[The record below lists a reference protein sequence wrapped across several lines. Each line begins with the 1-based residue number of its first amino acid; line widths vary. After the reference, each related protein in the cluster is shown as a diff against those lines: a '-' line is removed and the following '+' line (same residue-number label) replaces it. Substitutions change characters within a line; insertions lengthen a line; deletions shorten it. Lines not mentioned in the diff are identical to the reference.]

1 MSISRKLSL
10 AFTSVLLIFSVLL
23 LVLDNLFL
31 NRFYILQRR
40 KDLKNI
46 YQDVSSLIREEGI
59 DEASRDN
66 LINEYMVSTGGV
78 RILLFN
84 SDGEVLN
91 SPVDFSLAYLNIKD
105 EKGSRVDT
113 KEEYDQYLPQ
123 AGMFIQFD
131 DVNGDR
137 MNRSRNIAI
146 VGKAIKNNAV
156 EGYILAFTP
165 LASLSNTIEI
175 INTFILF
182 TTVIVLLIA
191 LLVSF
196 IFSFHF
202 VKPLKDVE
210 ATTRKIAN
218 LDFSSKLPITSSDE
232 IGSLS
237 LSINKM
243 SSELERNIDEL
254 KKANAKLQEDLELK
268 ERINKFKEEF
278 ISDVSH
284 ELKTPISIISGYS
297 EALKL
302 EGLTNEDLN
311 EYADIIIDESKRMN
325 KLVRDLIKYTQIE
338 SGFLTLEEEEFNISD
353 IIESVIR
360 PQEKI
365 LEEKRIELKV
375 DCVSKNVVGDYD
387 MMEIVLQNY
396 VSNAIHYVSLD
407 MEISIKGEVVGDK
420 YRLSVYNSG
429 QQIDPDKIDR
439 IWDSFYKADKARTR
453 SYGGSGL
460 GLSIVKS
467 IMEAYSNKYGVI
479 NKDNGV
485 EFYYELNL
493 GNNENE

>member
-165 LASLSNTIEI
+165 LSSLSNTIEI

-243 SSELERNIDEL
+243 SSELEKNIDEL

-407 MEISIKGEVVGDK
+407 MEISIKGEVVGNK

-429 QQIDPDKIDR
+429 QQINPDKIDR

-479 NKDNGV
+479 NKNNGV